1 MVKTQEL
8 VTQESPPYGL
18 ARLSHREIDNST
30 YVYDDSAGEG
40 IVAYGI
46 DTGIYIEHS
55 EFGGRAEFGTS
66 FIEGEESDGNGH
78 GTHTAGT
85 FGGTKYG
92 VAKKVNI
99 VSVKVLSDEGSG
111 ATSGIVSGIEW
122 AVNDMKSRGKVRK
135 AVANLSL
142 GGLLSRA
149 NNQAVKAATEAGL
162 FVAVA
167 AGNDGLPAELFSPAS
182 EPSACTVAAG
192 DGKDNFAS

>member
-1 MVKTQEL
+1 MTQDN
-8 VTQESPPYGL
+8 PPYGL
-18 ARLSHREIDNST
+18 ARLSHRDIDESS
-30 YVYDDSAGEG
+30 YIYDSSAGEG

-55 EFGGRAEFGTS
+55 DFGGRAEFGAS
-66 FIEGEESDGNGH
+66 FIDGQEGDGNGH

-85 FGGTKYG
+85 FAGTKYG
-92 VAKKVNI
+92 VAKKADI

-111 ATSGIVSGIEW
+111 STSGIISGIDW

-142 GGLLSRA
+142 GGARSEA

-167 AGNDGLPAELFSPAS
+167 AGNDGLPADLYSPAS
-182 EPSACTVAAG
+182 EPTACTVAAS
-192 DGKDNFAS
+192 DGEDAFAS